1 MTSSPWSVALETNPD
16 PAIQQGILVPLVA
29 DNEIAGG
36 PSGRELL
43 AVTVRDP
50 SGAVVGGLWGRMGY
64 GFLFVELLALG
75 PAKGQG
81 LGRTVMDL
89 AEAEARRRGLAG
101 MWVDTFTFQAP
112 GFYPKLG
119 FTECG
124 RITGYPPGHDRV
136 FFVKRF
142 DTVVGDNSDA

>member
-1 MTSSPWSVALETNPD
+1 VNGTAEAAVTNPWSVALEHDPD
-16 PAIQQGILVPLVA
+16 PALRRDILAPLVA
-29 DNEIAGG
+29 DNETAGG
-36 PSGRELL
+36 PSHGELL
-43 AVTVRDP
+43 AVTVRDAA
-50 SGAVVGGLWGRMGY
+50 GAVVGGLWGRTGY

-75 PAKGQG
+75 PAKGLG
-81 LGRTVMDL
+81 LGRTVMGM
-89 AEAEARRRGLAG
+89 AEAEARRRGLLG

-124 RITGYPPGHDRV
+124 RITGYPPGHDRI

-142 DTVVGDNSDA
+142 SPG

>member
-1 MTSSPWSVALETNPD
+1 MTSSPWSVALETDPD
-16 PAIQQGILVPLVA
+16 PAIRQGILAPLIA
-29 DNEIAGG
+29 ANEAAGG
-36 PSGRELL
+36 PSRRELL
-43 AVTVRDP
+43 AVTVRDA

-75 PAKGQG
+75 TAKGLG
-81 LGRTVMDL
+81 LGRAVMGL
-89 AEAEARRRGLAG
+89 AEAEARRREMAG
-101 MWVDTFTFQAP
+101 MWVDTFTVQAP
-112 GFYPKLG
+112 GFYLKLG

-142 DTVVGDNSDA
+142 GAATKGDGDA